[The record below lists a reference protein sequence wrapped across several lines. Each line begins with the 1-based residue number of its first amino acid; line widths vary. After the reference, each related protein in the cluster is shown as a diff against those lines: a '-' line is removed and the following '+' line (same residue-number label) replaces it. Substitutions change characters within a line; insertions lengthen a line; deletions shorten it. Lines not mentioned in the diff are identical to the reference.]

1 MAEAGKTSAMTD
13 TRHMDLDRV
22 RAAERRA
29 HWNAVR
35 LAWLSLLAFWIIAS
49 LSIATEFDRMEIDHP
64 PLVGWVTEGSSV
76 LMTALFAPVMMALG
90 VRFPVEPGRWQT
102 SLPVHVA
109 GYIAYV
115 AIHVTGMVMLRKLA
129 WVVAYDGTYTFIHTS
144 AFQEIL
150 YEARKDL
157 GTYIGYQVIIA
168 VALALEHSR
177 LETLMARAEARRS
190 HRLTLKC
197 GGRTLRIAAE
207 EFLTAKAAGNY
218 VEVRLAGGEHLAR
231 LTLADLQKQLSE
243 AGVDAVRVH
252 RSWLVNR
259 DRVREITPT
268 GEGDVAITLDTGE
281 TIPGSRRY
289 RSELEAA

>member
-1 MAEAGKTSAMTD
+1 MAEAGKTSAMSD

-157 GTYIGYQVIIA
+157 GTYIG
-168 VALALEHSR
+168 
-177 LETLMARAEARRS
+177 
-190 HRLTLKC
+190 
-197 GGRTLRIAAE
+197 
-207 EFLTAKAAGNY
+207 
-218 VEVRLAGGEHLAR
+218 
-231 LTLADLQKQLSE
+231 
-243 AGVDAVRVH
+243 
-252 RSWLVNR
+252 
-259 DRVREITPT
+259 
-268 GEGDVAITLDTGE
+268 
-281 TIPGSRRY
+281 
-289 RSELEAA
+289 